1 MELVHCG
8 TRDVLKNIV
17 ITNLKDKFA
26 YKYDSQKGFSVS
38 LDELFLYLVLDL
50 DAIYNE
56 LSIAN
61 KIDNQIE
68 EIIQDFLDKLDYK
81 SVDVEES
88 VKYAD
93 FNA

>member
-1 MELVHCG
+1 M
-8 TRDVLKNIV
+8 
-17 ITNLKDKFA
+17 
-26 YKYDSQKGFSVS
+26 S